1 MSEPLRTVNVGL
13 IGLGTVGGGVAR
25 LIKSHHDEYLAAYG
39 IDLKLTRACALAWE
53 QAEAAGIEREA
64 FTSDWHDVV
73 TDPAVDIVVEL
84 IGGEHPA
91 TEIFTTAFE
100 HGKHVVSANKA
111 LLGRHVETLAEKARA
126 CGVQIKCEASC
137 GGGIPIVSTLEHD
150 LVGNK
155 ILTIAGILNGTTNY
169 ILTRMSK
176 EGAEYAD
183 VLADAQRLGLAEPDP
198 ASDVEGLD
206 AAYKLSILAS
216 LAFHGRVPFENVYV
230 EGITQVQAEDIRC
243 GQELGYTLK
252 LLAIAKRNGL
262 KVETRVHPT
271 FIRNDH
277 PLANISGAFNAVF
290 LHGHACGEMMFM
302 GRGAGDLPTASAIV
316 SDLVRAASAQKHL
329 YPTFD
334 NELHPAVSLQNNTDW
349 RCAFYTRMLAKD
361 EPGVLSRI
369 AQTFADHGV
378 SIAAMQ
384 QKGEQHDGRVTV
396 VFITHQASERDMQ
409 KAILEIR
416 PEVATVDEKGTV
428 TAVAPGTTVITAS
441 MENGQKAECTVNC
454 TWSADAPSQE
464 PAGTEPAANGA
475 DAPAETKP
483 TLSANDITL
492 DSEGD
497 TQQITVTGASGEVT
511 WTSSDTKIATVT
523 ADGTITAVA
532 PGRATVTAKVGDQTL
547 NCAVRCIW

>member
-1 MSEPLRTVNVGL
+1 MLVRSLAKKRDIDFPDVVLTDRVEDVLDDPEISIVLEFLGGEEPAHQWITLALERGKTVVTANKVAFALHWHELQKAAKQSGAGL
-13 IGLGTVGGGVAR
+13 YY
-25 LIKSHHDEYLAAYG
+25 EAAVCGAIPIIHTLEESLQANRISYIYG
-39 IDLKLTRACALAWE
+39 I
-53 QAEAAGIEREA
+53 
-64 FTSDWHDVV
+64 V
-73 TDPAVDIVVEL
+73 
-84 IGGEHPA
+84 
-91 TEIFTTAFE
+91 
-100 HGKHVVSANKA
+100 
-111 LLGRHVETLAEKARA
+111 
-126 CGVQIKCEASC
+126 
-137 GGGIPIVSTLEHD
+137 
-150 LVGNK
+150 
-155 ILTIAGILNGTTNY
+155 NGTTNY

-416 PEVATVDEKGTV
+416 PEVATVESLLRV
-428 TAVAPGTTVITAS
+428 EA
-441 MENGQKAECTVNC
+441 
-454 TWSADAPSQE
+454 
-464 PAGTEPAANGA
+464 
-475 DAPAETKP
+475 
-483 TLSANDITL
+483 
-492 DSEGD
+492 
-497 TQQITVTGASGEVT
+497 
-511 WTSSDTKIATVT
+511 
-523 ADGTITAVA
+523 
-532 PGRATVTAKVGDQTL
+532 
-547 NCAVRCIW
+547 